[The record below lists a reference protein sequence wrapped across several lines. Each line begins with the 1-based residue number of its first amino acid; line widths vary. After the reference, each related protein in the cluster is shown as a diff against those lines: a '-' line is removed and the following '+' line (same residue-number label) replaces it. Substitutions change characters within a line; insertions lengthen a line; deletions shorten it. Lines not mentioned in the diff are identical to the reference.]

1 MANSCLWT
9 LLTCVIFVPNQQ
21 SLRLASSSTWSRGFF
36 LIWESTTCA
45 KGQIITLLKIWL
57 TFASLGA
64 FVIFRMC
71 VCVCRKIFSGKN
83 HSLRSQHRTLTL
95 EVVLFKYNLSHQN
108 CLSLFLSLK
117 GTYPHTQLWEK
128 TTTQKKKKKMK
139 ATLKKKKEMYDCKI
153 MSRISSSLRFIP
165 LFPLWEN

>member
-1 MANSCLWT
+1 MANSCLRT
-9 LLTCVIFVPNQQ
+9 LWTCVIFVPNQQ

-128 TTTQKKKKKMK
+128 KKTQKKKNESN
-139 ATLKKKKEMYDCKI
+139 LKKKKKKCMIAK
-153 MSRISSSLRFIP
+153 
-165 LFPLWEN
+165 

>member
-9 LLTCVIFVPNQQ
+9 LWTCVIFVPNQQ

-36 LIWESTTCA
+36 
-45 KGQIITLLKIWL
+45 
-57 TFASLGA
+57 
-64 FVIFRMC
+64 
-71 VCVCRKIFSGKN
+71 FSYENPQLVLRGKSS
-83 HSLRSQHRTLTL
+83 HSLRYGSRLPPLGHSSFSVCVYVCVGRYFPGKIILYVRSIVHSRWKSSSSNTT
-95 EVVLFKYNLSHQN
+95 SHIKTA
-108 CLSLFLSLK
+108 SLFS
-117 GTYPHTQLWEK
+117 YPWRALILTHNFERK
-128 TTTQKKKKKMK
+128 RRRRRRKKMK

>member
-1 MANSCLWT
+1 MANSCLRT
-9 LLTCVIFVPNQQ
+9 LWTCVIFVPNQQ

-71 VCVCRKIFSGKN
+71 VCRKIFSGKN

-128 TTTQKKKKKMK
+128 KKTQKKKKWKQ
-139 ATLKKKKEMYDCKI
+139 LKKKRNVWLCKI

>member
-1 MANSCLWT
+1 MANSCLRT
-9 LLTCVIFVPNQQ
+9 LWTCVIFVPNQQ

-36 LIWESTTCA
+36 LIWGSTTCA

-83 HSLRSQHRTLTL
+83 HSLRSHLILTL

-117 GTYPHTQLWEK
+117 GTYPHTHNFERKRLHREK
-128 TTTQKKKKKMK
+128 NESNFE
-139 ATLKKKKEMYDCKI
+139 KEIYDCKI
-153 MSRISSSLRFIP
+153 MSRVSFSSLRFI
-165 LFPLWEN
+165 LFLPLWEN

>member
-1 MANSCLWT
+1 MANSCLRT
-9 LLTCVIFVPNQQ
+9 LWTCVIFVPNQQ

-71 VCVCRKIFSGKN
+71 VSEDIFREKSFFTFAASYTHVGSRPLQIQPLTSKLPLSFPIPEG
-83 HSLRSQHRTLTL
+83 HLSSHTTLR
-95 EVVLFKYNLSHQN
+95 EKEDAEE
-108 CLSLFLSLK
+108 K
-117 GTYPHTQLWEK
+117 KWKQLW
-128 TTTQKKKKKMK
+128 
-139 ATLKKKKEMYDCKI
+139 KKKEMYDCKI

>member
-1 MANSCLWT
+1 MANSCLRT
-9 LLTCVIFVPNQQ
+9 LWTCVIFVPNQQ

-71 VCVCRKIFSGKN
+71 VSEDIFREKSFFTFAASYTHVGSRPLQIQPLTSKLPLSFPIPEG
-83 HSLRSQHRTLTL
+83 HLSSHTTLR
-95 EVVLFKYNLSHQN
+95 EKEDAEEE
-108 CLSLFLSLK
+108 K
-117 GTYPHTQLWEK
+117 KWKQL
-128 TTTQKKKKKMK
+128 
-139 ATLKKKKEMYDCKI
+139 KKKEMYDCKI
-153 MSRISSSLRFIP
+153 MSRSSFSLRFIP
-165 LFPLWEN
+165 LFPLREN